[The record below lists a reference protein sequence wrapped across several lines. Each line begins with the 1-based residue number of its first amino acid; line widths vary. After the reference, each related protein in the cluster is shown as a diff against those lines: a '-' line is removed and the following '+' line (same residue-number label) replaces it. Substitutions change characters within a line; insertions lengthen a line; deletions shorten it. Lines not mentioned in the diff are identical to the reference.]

1 MTLRVYANGDGT
13 SKRGTHV
20 SAYAY
25 ILEREY
31 DAELKWPFVGE
42 VTITLLNQLE
52 DENHRTKVVHFYA
65 VHNHRV
71 GSDRGYPKFIPHSGL
86 SRNPS
91 KNIQYLQKD
100 TLYFRVSLEVSD
112 HKPWLE

>member
-1 MTLRVYANGDGT
+1 M
-13 SKRGTHV
+13 

-25 ILEREY
+25 ILEGEY
-31 DAELKWPFVGE
+31 DAELKWPFVEE

-52 DENHRTKVVHFYA
+52 DENHHTKVVNFD
-65 VHNHRV
+65 NHRV
-71 GSDRGYPKFIPHSGL
+71 GSIRGYAKFTPHSGL
-86 SRNPS
+86 THNPS
-91 KNIQYLQKD
+91 KNTQYLQND